1 MHRLE
6 KTKHNYPIPLL
17 LDKLMEKKVF
27 SMLDLKNG
35 YFHLFVNRESVK
47 YASFVIRIRI
57 SQNANGP
64 KNCGG
69 GVPKVCKQNFR
80 GSYK

>member
-64 KNCGG
+64 QKCVG
-69 GVPKVCKQNFR
+69 GVSKVCKQNFR